1 MCCGMSIRIATLRTR
16 ARELREMTEL
26 CRRVGSSLSLPD
38 DRTMMLQHAG
48 ELEAE
53 AARLQA
59 EADALERDEGAPV
72 RKCCG

>member
-1 MCCGMSIRIATLRTR
+1 MCCGMTIRIATLRTR
-16 ARELREMTEL
+16 ARELREMAEL
-26 CRRVGSSLSLPD
+26 CRRMGPSLSLPD